1 MCHLL
6 CDLWLLFPDMCFLNS
21 FVLSLRHIFI
31 FSNGPLQSDYVCSC
45 PHESKKKS
53 HKLPN
58 FSKKILKSKSNL
70 QIRNN
75 GFVFMYFVI
84 FHSHPS
90 SYRSS
95 VFREKVKRIIFLFNL
110 LLFSCDLQ
118 WLLSSST
125 YGISYKWLWLF
136 TVNVNHRKI

>member
-1 MCHLL
+1 MWHLL

-31 FSNGPLQSDYVCSC
+31 FSNGPLQSDYACSC
-45 PHESKKKS
+45 PHEYKKS

-70 QIRNN
+70 QIRNKS
-75 GFVFMYFVI
+75 FVFMYLVI

-95 VFREKVKRIIFLFNL
+95 VFREKVKKIIFLFNL

-118 WLLSSST
+118 WLLSPST
-125 YGISYKWLWLF
+125 YRISYKWLWLF
-136 TVNVNHRKI
+136 TVNMNHRKI